1 MTAQPIL
8 SGQDAKP
15 MKDAASVFISYSR
28 KDIAFVDRLQAALEA
43 RGINAAVDREA
54 IAKGEEWWTR
64 IRQLIEE
71 ADTIVFVLSPDSVAS
86 AVCQD
91 EVDYAETL
99 NKRFVPVVARDV
111 AGFEVPTQLSR
122 LNYIHFIEMPAVGA
136 TGDFDTA
143 ANELADAI
151 STDIGWIREHT
162 RIGVLANRWI
172 ARDRN
177 TALLLRGAELQA
189 AESWIAAQPAR
200 APTPTAAHQALI
212 VESHK
217 AAARRQRNWLAGALA
232 AVLIASSLAVWSEVN
247 RRIAVAER
255 NRVERV
261 LERTTE
267 ATKQLVLDIA
277 NRYAPRRGIPRDMI
291 IAILSQARKLVSE
304 LESVGEK
311 RPTLLLNGGL
321 ALAELSAAMRAQGE
335 DAAALETA
343 EATVAVFRKLRAV
356 APADAGW
363 QSGLVVGL
371 DRLGDI
377 RFDLGQHDAARIAYD
392 EGLQIARA
400 LPASDAR
407 SRQIAAAL
415 ENVGHSDEA
424 AGRLDAAK
432 ASYETALETWQV
444 LPDNDADVERLRAIA
459 ATLERIG
466 DVAARTGDGA
476 AALAAYRDSLARTQ
490 ALAARDE
497 NNTDWQQD
505 LGTAH
510 NKLGDMLLAAGD
522 GAGALEQYEAHLAI
536 AGRLHESDP
545 AWRPWRHALM
555 IAGERMGNAAYT
567 LGAGVRALTAFEAA
581 LAHARE
587 LAGTATVA
595 GGGLDDLSRLMR
607 STTLAAADVN
617 GNGDAAGRAQSMVED
632 FRQIAS
638 ASGAGDV
645 AGYEAPLLS
654 DAAWFQLLNGEFGKA
669 LVSSREAAAL
679 APDAVLYQSN
689 LAHALM
695 FAGETD
701 KARDIYLAH
710 MDAETIGGMNW
721 QAYIASD
728 FKALREAGYTHPLM
742 DEIETAFR

>member
-1 MTAQPIL
+1 
-8 SGQDAKP
+8 

-54 IAKGEEWWTR
+54 IAKGEEWWAR

-111 AGFEVPTQLSR
+111 AGLDVPAQLSK

-136 TGDFDTA
+136 SGDFDTA
-143 ANELADAI
+143 ADELGNTI

-172 ARDRN
+172 ARERN
-177 TALLLRGAELQA
+177 VALLLRGGELQA
-189 AESWIAAQPAR
+189 AESWIASQPAK
-200 APTPTAAHQALI
+200 APPPTAAHQALI
-212 VESHK
+212 GESRK

-232 AVLIASSLAVWSEVN
+232 AVLVASSLAVWSEIN

-291 IAILSQARKLVSE
+291 VAILNQARKLVAE
-304 LESVGEK
+304 LESVGEN

-335 DAAALETA
+335 DQAALETA

-356 APADAGW
+356 APADPGW

-377 RFDLGQHDAARIAYD
+377 RFDLGQHEAARSAYD
-392 EGLQIARA
+392 EGLEIAHS
-400 LPASDAR
+400 LPASGAR

-415 ENVGHSDEA
+415 ENVGHSNEA
-424 AGRLDAAK
+424 AGRLDEAK
-432 ASYETALETWQV
+432 ANYETALATWQA
-444 LPDNDADVERLRAIA
+444 LPDDDVERLRAIA

-466 DVAARTGDGA
+466 DVAAKTGNSE
-476 AALAAYRDSLARTQ
+476 AALAAYRDSLARTET
-490 ALAARDE
+490 LAASDPD
-497 NNTDWQQD
+497 NTDWQQD

-510 NKLGDMLLAAGD
+510 QKLGDLLLKTGD
-522 GAGALEQYEAHLAI
+522 GAGALAQYEAHLKI
-536 AGRLHESDP
+536 AMRLHTSDT
-545 AWRPWRHALM
+545 AWRPWRRALM
-555 IAGERMGNAAYT
+555 IAGERLGNAAYT
-567 LGAGVRALTAFEAA
+567 LGQTQRALTAFEAA
-581 LAHARE
+581 LAHART
-587 LAGTATVA
+587 LARTATA
-595 GGGLDDLSRLMR
+595 TGGGLDDLSRLMR
-607 STTLAAADVN
+607 STTLAAASLN
-617 GNGDAAGRAQSMVED
+617 GNGDAARRAQAAVDD
-632 FRQIAS
+632 FRQTAS
-638 ASGAGDV
+638 ASGAEDI

-654 DAAWFQLLNGEFGKA
+654 DAAWFQLLNGEFGLA
-669 LVSSREAAAL
+669 LASSREAAAL

-695 FAGETD
+695 FTGEVD
-701 KARDIYLAH
+701 AARAIYLAH
-710 MDAETIGGMNW
+710 LDAETIGGMNW
-721 QAYIASD
+721 QAYITSD
-728 FKALREAGYTHPLM
+728 FDALRAAGYDHALM
-742 DEIETAFR
+742 AEIVAVFR